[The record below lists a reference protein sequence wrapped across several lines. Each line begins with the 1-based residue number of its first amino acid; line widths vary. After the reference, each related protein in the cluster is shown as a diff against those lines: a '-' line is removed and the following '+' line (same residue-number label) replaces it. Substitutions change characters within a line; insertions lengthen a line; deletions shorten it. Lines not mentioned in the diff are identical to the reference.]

1 MKSGLVGIWSPLKR
15 PFSPRAELAMNR
27 KPYATDL
34 TDAQW
39 QIVEQAMPPAKNGRT
54 GRPAEHSRREM
65 WNAIFYYAKNG
76 CGWRDLPHD
85 FPPHSAVWQQ
95 FRRWRDN
102 GTLEA
107 VNQALRE
114 AVREEAGK
122 EKTPSA
128 AIVDSQSVRTAEK
141 RGSVGASMPASRS
154 PDESATSW

>member
-1 MKSGLVGIWSPLKR
+1 MT
-15 PFSPRAELAMNR
+15 R

-54 GRPAEHSRREM
+54 GRPAEYTRREM

-76 CGWRDLPHD
+76 CTWRDLPHD

-114 AVREEAGK
+114 AVREQAGK

-128 AIVDSQSVRTAEK
+128 AVVDSQSVRTAEK
-141 RGSVGASMPASRS
+141 RGSAGAMMRERRS
-154 PDESATSW
+154 PEGSATSL